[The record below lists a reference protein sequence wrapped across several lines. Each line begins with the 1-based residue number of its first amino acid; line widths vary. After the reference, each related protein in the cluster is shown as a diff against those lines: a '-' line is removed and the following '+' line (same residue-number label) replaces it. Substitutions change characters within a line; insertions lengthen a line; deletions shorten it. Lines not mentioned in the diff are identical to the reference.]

1 VSESDTLRP
10 GRASALA
17 SQQTPE
23 MASAP
28 SSSAPHIRIVSTG
41 ADAADVAAVTA
52 VLTAA
57 LDELAAS
64 QAADTATPI
73 SAWQRGQRQLRTPL
87 MPGPGAWRSFSG

>member
-1 VSESDTLRP
+1 MSESTP
-10 GRASALA
+10 TASA
-17 SQQTPE
+17 
-23 MASAP
+23 
-28 SSSAPHIRIVSTG
+28 IRIVSTG

-64 QAADTATPI
+64 HASDSATPI

-87 MPGPGAWRSFSG
+87 VPGPGAWRSFSG

>member
-1 VSESDTLRP
+1 MSEPTP
-10 GRASALA
+10 TASA
-17 SQQTPE
+17 
-23 MASAP
+23 
-28 SSSAPHIRIVSTG
+28 IRIVSTG

-64 QAADTATPI
+64 HAADSATPI

-87 MPGPGAWRSFSG
+87 VPGPGAWRSFSG

>member
-1 VSESDTLRP
+1 MSEPTSS
-10 GRASALA
+10 ASA
-17 SQQTPE
+17 
-23 MASAP
+23 
-28 SSSAPHIRIVSTG
+28 IRIVSTG

-64 QAADTATPI
+64 HAADAATPI

-87 MPGPGAWRSFSG
+87 VPGPGAWRSFSG